1 MLLRPDR
8 LLPRILIQSANR
20 KALVGGMSISSHGK
34 DREAATQWLTKVLHV
49 VEYLSVV

>member
-1 MLLRPDR
+1 MLLRLDR

-20 KALVGGMSISSHGK
+20 KALVGTTSFSSHGK
-34 DREAATQWLTKVLHV
+34 YREAATQWPTKVLHV